1 MSQWSTRGK
10 RPDIHLNYNPNQIN
24 TSNNISSN
32 CSELIHEIT
41 QKEINN
47 NERTFTGTL
56 IYNNSK
62 EINSSGK

>member
-1 MSQWSTRGK
+1 MSE
-10 RPDIHLNYNPNQIN
+10 N

-32 CSELIHEIT
+32 FSELIHEIT
-41 QKEINN
+41 QKEVNN

>member
-1 MSQWSTRGK
+1 MSE
-10 RPDIHLNYNPNQIN
+10 N
-24 TSNNISSN
+24 TSNNISSDS
-32 CSELIHEIT
+32 SELIHEIT

>member
-1 MSQWSTRGK
+1 MAK
-10 RPDIHLNYNPNQIN
+10 RIKPKNLLDDVEQDVI
-24 TSNNISSN
+24 SNNISSD

>member
-1 MSQWSTRGK
+1 MSE
-10 RPDIHLNYNPNQIN
+10 N

-47 NERTFTGTL
+47 KTCTATL

>member
-1 MSQWSTRGK
+1 MSENTR
-10 RPDIHLNYNPNQIN
+10 
-24 TSNNISSN
+24 NNISSN
-32 CSELIHEIT
+32 YSELIHEIT

-62 EINSSGK
+62 EINTSGK

>member
-1 MSQWSTRGK
+1 MSE
-10 RPDIHLNYNPNQIN
+10 N
-24 TSNNISSN
+24 TSNKISSD
-32 CSELIHEIT
+32 CSELIHEMI

>member
-1 MSQWSTRGK
+1 MSE
-10 RPDIHLNYNPNQIN
+10 N

-32 CSELIHEIT
+32 CSELIHEII
-41 QKEINN
+41 QKKINN
-47 NERTFTGTL
+47 IERTFTGTL

>member
-1 MSQWSTRGK
+1 MSE
-10 RPDIHLNYNPNQIN
+10 N
-24 TSNNISSN
+24 TSNNISSD
-32 CSELIHEIT
+32 CSELIYGIT

-47 NERTFTGTL
+47 NERAFTGTL

>member
-1 MSQWSTRGK
+1 MSE
-10 RPDIHLNYNPNQIN
+10 N
-24 TSNNISSN
+24 TSNNISSD
-32 CSELIHEIT
+32 CSELIHAIT

-47 NERTFTGTL
+47 NERAFTGTL

>member
-1 MSQWSTRGK
+1 MSE
-10 RPDIHLNYNPNQIN
+10 N

-41 QKEINN
+41 KKEINN
-47 NERTFTGTL
+47 NERPFTGTL